1 MSRVSNNI
9 EGCKKLQLVW
19 LKNMW
24 IVLGTHKGDI
34 RPLVCLFL
42 VECGTS
48 VFAHT
53 KNSSEYQ

>member
-1 MSRVSNNI
+1 MSRVTDNF

-34 RPLVCLFL
+34 RPLVEPVLL
-42 VECGTS
+42 PIPKTVVS
-48 VFAHT
+48 ID
-53 KNSSEYQ
+53 N